1 MLANLPL
8 PLKLRQFDSGV
19 LVLQSNLHDDDVV
32 ITQTSQLVSLL
43 KQKFLFYDFLKYFLQ
58 FDEHLI
64 YR

>member
-43 KQKFLFYDFLKYFLQ
+43 KQKFLFYDFLKFFL
-58 FDEHLI
+58 
-64 YR
+64 

>member
-32 ITQTSQLVSLL
+32 ITQTSQLVKL
-43 KQKFLFYDFLKYFLQ
+43 KMERKKFIAEFQLVCMMEIQK
-58 FDEHLI
+58 
-64 YR
+64 